1 MSLIPATTELDRDLA
16 DLTSDILAGAE
27 ALNHTASVLTS
38 RHARFW
44 SVPTARL
51 LAALNA
57 DVSRTLS
64 IFAAN
69 TATATALNAQL
80 DALSLPQFPARAP
93 TTMGRSDIAFDANS
107 GQFVLIQS

>member
-69 TATATALNAQL
+69 TATATAL
-80 DALSLPQFPARAP
+80 P